1 MKANS
6 SHHAPGRPPL
16 TQRQAQVMEAIAQA
30 QAQCGCPPTIR
41 ELAVVLSLKSTN
53 SVAGHLQ
60 TLGRKGYLEK
70 MAHKS
75 RTWRLVDA
83 ARPGPPPTRRRRERV
98 AQDLQARQVP
108 LVGQVAA
115 GLPALAIEQAE
126 ESITIDAHFL
136 PRSCRDVFAL
146 RVVGESMCE
155 AGIHPRDIVLVERQ
169 STAQAGSIVV
179 ALLGEEATIK
189 RYRPDL
195 KSRTVRLEPANA
207 AMSPIVLPAEQ
218 AALLR
223 IIGVVVG
230 VWRRL
235 G

>member
-1 MKANS
+1 
-6 SHHAPGRPPL
+6 
-16 TQRQAQVMEAIAQA
+16 MEAIAQA
-30 QAQCGCPPTIR
+30 QAELGCPPTIR
-41 ELAVVLSLKSTN
+41 ELAVTLGLRSTN
-53 SVAGHLQ
+53 GVAGHLQ
-60 TLGRKGYLEK
+60 ALGRKGYLQK
-70 MAHKS
+70 MALKS

-83 ARPGPPPTRRRRERV
+83 PSRARATEAPYRCGF
-98 AQDLQARQVP
+98 AHDLQSRCVP

-136 PRSCRDVFAL
+136 PRGCRDVFAL

-155 AGIHPRDIVLVERQ
+155 AGIHPRDIVVVERQ
-169 STAQAGSIVV
+169 NTARDGSIVV
-179 ALLGEEATIK
+179 ALLGDEATIK
-189 RYRPDL
+189 RYRPDH
-195 KSRTVRLEPANA
+195 KRRTVSLEPANA
-207 AMSPIVLPAEQ
+207 AMSPIVLPADQ

-235 G
+235 P